1 MREQTKSKARKKFD
15 DLGTSLVEYALMIAL
30 ISVVCL
36 GALAALGGQNG
47 DGIDRS
53 ASLIDSAV
61 N

>member
-1 MREQTKSKARKKFD
+1 MREQPKSTRRLKFD
-15 DLGTSLVEYALMIAL
+15 DLGTSLVEYALMLAL
-30 ISVVCL
+30 IAVVCL

>member
-1 MREQTKSKARKKFD
+1 MPEQKQNKTFPKCDEIGA
-15 DLGTSLVEYALMIAL
+15 SLVEYALMIAL
-30 ISVVCL
+30 VALVCV
-36 GALAALGGQNG
+36 GAIGALGGNNG